1 MVNFL
6 NKYDL
11 EHKLLKGSPLLLG
24 NILTYKVTLGEMV
37 DHGFTQMQN
46 VIYILCMEDEKA
58 ADYMKKPFENPS
70 TFLYVYANMF
80 TEYTRIKNGQINDK
94 DTPLSN
100 SILSFLSLFFKREVT
115 FNPNYGFIIDGKSG
129 KPSVLAER
137 NYDEFRTIL
146 KERNCLI
153 NLDDINEDNPNNE
166 ITRKLLEK
174 RKKLR
179 EKIKK
184 AKHANEDEDGLSM
197 ADLISIFAEAEHMPL
212 QEVYEKYDIYQ
223 FNNQFNRLKIMD
235 DFHVNIQ
242 ALLAGAKD
250 KDFKIQ
256 HWLSK
261 LNKQDD

>member
-137 NYDEFRTIL
+137 NYDEFRTIPVSYTH
-146 KERNCLI
+146 
-153 NLDDINEDNPNNE
+153 LDVY
-166 ITRKLLEK
+166 K
-174 RKKLR
+174 RQGYL
-179 EKIKK
+179 
-184 AKHANEDEDGLSM
+184 
-197 ADLISIFAEAEHMPL
+197 
-212 QEVYEKYDIYQ
+212 
-223 FNNQFNRLKIMD
+223 
-235 DFHVNIQ
+235 
-242 ALLAGAKD
+242 
-250 KDFKIQ
+250 
-256 HWLSK
+256 
-261 LNKQDD
+261 